1 MTAIKYKLYPGIK
14 KIIEQARSLVV
25 QNVNTTL
32 VFTNFYIG
40 KMIVENEQQGNQ
52 RAAYARRI
60 LKNLS
65 YRLSRDFGKGYSED
79 NLNRMRTFYLLY
91 FDRISATVLRK
102 FKTPAGG
109 KFKSPGSWQTSF
121 SDFQESFSL
130 SWSHYL
136 FLLKIADDNER
147 NFYEIEARQNNW
159 SVRELQRQLDSSLYQ
174 RLSSSKNQSAIRKL
188 SKRGQMI
195 KKPIDLLKEPYTLEF
210 LELPEKPAYK
220 ESQLESAIISRL
232 ESFLLELGKGF
243 LFQSRQERIGF
254 NGKNFYI
261 DLVFYNRLL
270 KCFVLIDLKIG
281 ELMHQD
287 LGQMQMYVNYY
298 DREIKNKDENNTVG
312 IILCKETN
320 QAIVKYTLPLDNKNI
335 FAREYKLYLP
345 SRRALKNLLNK

>member
-1 MTAIKYKLYPGIK
+1 MATSNNKLYPGIK
-14 KIIEQARSLVV
+14 QLIEEARSLVA

-40 KMIVENEQQGNQ
+40 KMIVENEQQGKQ
-52 RAAYARRI
+52 RAAYARRT

-65 YRLSRDFGKGYSED
+65 KRLSRDYGKGYSED
-79 NLNRMRTFYLLY
+79 NLNRMRTFFLLY
-91 FDRISATVLRK
+91 RFRISATVSRK
-102 FKTPAGG
+102 FKSSTSHKTNAFV
-109 KFKSPGSWQTSF
+109 KRQTTFTNFKDSF
-121 SDFQESFSL
+121 PL
-130 SWSHYL
+130 SWSHYSY
-136 FLLKIADDNER
+136 LLKITENDER
-147 NFYEIEARQNNW
+147 NFYEIEAKQNNW
-159 SVRELQRQLDSSLYQ
+159 SVRELQRQLSSSFYE
-174 RLSSSKNQSAIRKL
+174 RLSSSKNKSTLRKL
-188 SKRGQMI
+188 SKKGQI
-195 KKPIDLLKEPYTLEF
+195 ITKPIDLLKDPYVLEF
-210 LELPEKPAYK
+210 LELKEKPSYT